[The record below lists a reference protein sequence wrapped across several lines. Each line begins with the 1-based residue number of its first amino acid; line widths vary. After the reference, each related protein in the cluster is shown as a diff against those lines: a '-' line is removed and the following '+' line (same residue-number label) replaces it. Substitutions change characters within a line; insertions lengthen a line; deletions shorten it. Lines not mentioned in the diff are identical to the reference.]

1 MINGRIRKSLNLSE
15 WINRNSKNL
24 PTKENLY
31 NFFSSLILLS
41 ITLFIGNYYVES
53 KQQEIQQRYT
63 NLSTLTKNRYNFI
76 NAFTVVGQRRVYFSE
91 KYYLNFVA
99 GETRSTLDQTWREY
113 MTSVSQWN
121 ETNLLNP
128 LFLKEYFGEKY
139 QKQYYDDLLP
149 KMVALHEKMLD
160 MRNKKD
166 SSRADEIIESAKHE
180 LFIFSENLLVISGQ
194 H

>member
-1 MINGRIRKSLNLSE
+1 
-15 WINRNSKNL
+15 
-24 PTKENLY
+24 
-31 NFFSSLILLS
+31 
-41 ITLFIGNYYVES
+41 
-53 KQQEIQQRYT
+53 
-63 NLSTLTKNRYNFI
+63 
-76 NAFTVVGQRRVYFSE
+76 
-91 KYYLNFVA
+91 
-99 GETRSTLDQTWREY
+99 